1 VQQHESF
8 YQKQKHQSSER
19 NHLSGEPKRH
29 QTETFH
35 REGFFHLPLSF
46 ICFIYPFAQLMKV
59 AKSVPVAIIYC
70 LGLLCIGALALN
82 EREVSMGND
91 RAIITITSTT
101 TAAATTV
108 AITQSTTNS
117 PTVTQVPSAASIN
130 VYDYLRL
137 PLYLAFAILLQM

>member
-1 VQQHESF
+1 
-8 YQKQKHQSSER
+8 
-19 NHLSGEPKRH
+19 
-29 QTETFH
+29 
-35 REGFFHLPLSF
+35 
-46 ICFIYPFAQLMKV
+46 MKV